1 MVKNAGGN
9 RAKKQA
15 SKRSG
20 KGAFSSRARTTR
32 LARAEGEIYAAV
44 ERVMGGGF
52 CNVTTYDGRELLCV
66 IRNKFRGRGKRDN
79 LIVPGV
85 WVLIGL
91 YDWEKPRM
99 GSNKKMRRPK
109 CDLLEV
115 YSELDKDF
123 LKQNDKTDFS
133 QLILIGVVNQ
143 ANEVIGD
150 DIEFVND
157 DSTLYETMTE
167 SNDTET
173 VSFDKKIDVSKFSIE
188 DIMDDI

>member
-1 MVKNAGGN
+1 VKNAGGN

-44 ERVMGGGF
+44 EKVMGGGF
-52 CNVTTYDGRELLCV
+52 CNVTAYDGREMLCV

-123 LKQNDKTDFS
+123 LKQNDKTNFS

-173 VSFDKKIDVSKFSIE
+173 VSFDKKIDVSKLSIE
-188 DIMDDI
+188 DIIDDI

>member
-20 KGAFSSRARTTR
+20 KGAFSSRAKTTR

-44 ERVMGGGF
+44 EKMAGGGF

-85 WVLIGL
+85 WILIGL
-91 YDWEKPRM
+91 YDWEKPRI
-99 GSNKKMRRPK
+99 GSNKKMCRPK

-115 YSELDKDF
+115 YSDSDKEF
-123 LKQNDKTDFS
+123 LKENDRTDFS
-133 QLILIGVVNQ
+133 KLVLIGVVNQ
-143 ANEVIGD
+143 ANEVIGSE
-150 DIEFVND
+150 IEFVND
-157 DSTLYETMTE
+157 DTRTYETITE

-173 VSFDKKIDVSKFSIE
+173 VSFEKESDVSKLSIE
-188 DIMDDI
+188 DIIDDI